1 MQNIQI
7 EVRNLIAAAKYG
19 ERIVSDNA
27 GYTITFD
34 FDEEWNDTDRTARFI
49 FDSGYIDVPFSGDT
63 VFVPM
68 LPASVQEV
76 KVGVYSGSLQ
86 TTTAATITVV
96 PSCLGSDDTE
106 YIPATDTGIPD
117 AADLAEED
125 TLRIYDKSAG
135 KLVKATLKKL
145 GEAIGGEGGGIS
157 TTAKNLLITILRS
170 GVYTADQ
177 SNNITALDTAL
188 GGGTT
193 EPEEPDVPVETTYA
207 ISNELIN
214 CTSSN
219 RTTSVKENAAYSTTL
234 TANDGYTLTGG
245 TVTVTMGG
253 VDITSTAYAD
263 GVISIASVTGDV
275 EIFASAVVVQAEAAL
290 PEDGL
295 ISYFDF
301 RTTTYD
307 NVGSGGKTTI
317 APTKG
322 SGHLYIWA
330 NNSISMQNEYGLN
343 PANTRNWTYDQ
354 NGGTNE
360 TALGD
365 SFTVIQL
372 TYGEAPKFGFDYSN
386 FPPNWMFCPKYI
398 NASGSTVDAT
408 VAIGSNFNSDNKH
421 DYNFTVFRA
430 DGATLT
436 EIFDTSRTTYNGGD
450 IDGFSR
456 WLDTPSG
463 NAATMGDNIYC
474 TAMAIYNRALTDSE
488 IEAAREFMKTL
499 EVTA

>member
-1 MQNIQI
+1 MALTKRNYVSGETVITAENLNEIQDAI
-7 EVRNLIAAAKYG
+7 IAL
-19 ERIVSDNA
+19 ESN
-27 GYTITFD
+27 
-34 FDEEWNDTDRTARFI
+34 
-49 FDSGYIDVPFSGDT
+49 
-63 VFVPM
+63 
-68 LPASVQEV
+68 
-76 KVGVYSGSLQ
+76 
-86 TTTAATITVV
+86 
-96 PSCLGSDDTE
+96 
-106 YIPATDTGIPD
+106 
-117 AADLAEED
+117 
-125 TLRIYDKSAG
+125 
-135 KLVKATLKKL
+135 
-145 GEAIGGEGGGIS
+145 GIS

-177 SNNITALDTAL
+177 SANITALDTAL

-193 EPEEPDVPVETTYA
+193 EPDVPVETTYA

-214 CTSSN
+214 CTTSN
-219 RTTSVKENAAYSTTL
+219 SATSAKENAAYTATL

-253 VDITSTAYAD
+253 VDITDTAYAD
-263 GVISIASVTGDV
+263 GVISIAAVTGDV

-307 NVGSGGKTTI
+307 NAGSGGKTTI

-322 SGHLYIWA
+322 SGQLYTWS
-330 NNSISMQNEYGLN
+330 NNSISMQNEYGLK
-343 PANTRNWTYDQ
+343 PANTRKLEYDQ
-354 NGGTNE
+354 NGGTNA
-360 TALGD
+360 TALGNA
-365 SFTVIQL
+365 FTVIQL
-372 TYGEAPKFGFDYSN
+372 TYGEAPSFGFSYANASVSGWA
-386 FPPNWMFCPKYI
+386 FYPQYI
-398 NASGSTVDAT
+398 NASGSTAYVEKANGDK
-408 VAIGSNFNSDNKH
+408 FNSDSKK

-430 DGATLT
+430 NGATLT

-456 WLDTPSG
+456 WIDTPYG
-463 NAATMGDNIYC
+463 NIADTGDTKYC
-474 TAMAIYNRALTDSE
+474 TAMAIYNRALTDTE